1 MALQI
6 VLIIILEK
14 SKLIHLIIHLNID
27 FHNVIILIQSAVKKD
42 KINYYNNIFLEKG
55 SYEDKFDT
63 KYF

>member
-6 VLIIILEK
+6 V
-14 SKLIHLIIHLNID
+14 LIHLIIHLNID
-27 FHNVIILIQSAVKKD
+27 FHNVIILIKSAVKKD